1 MRKIITNLQNKL
13 LIKAILNIILCF
25 LVITTGFFSSFC
37 AHAQNSNPQTSN
49 ASLLFLLLNDEKEI
63 MVGDLSRRY
72 IDYIPSSIPDNSPVV
87 LVFHGSGSR
96 ASDFRKT
103 MGPTLERM
111 ADEKKFILVYM
122 SGYEGHFNDCR
133 KKATYSAKLKN
144 IDDIAFT
151 KAILNKLKAE
161 RNIKNSKIFA
171 LGYSNGGQ
179 MTYRLALEAPELVT
193 GIIAISANVPAPEN
207 MDCFVNEAYEPY
219 VAIIQ
224 GTNDPINPTMG
235 GDVNIGGKASRGKVL
250 STKESAEW
258 FVSRYG
264 IEESPESA
272 NISQKRNL
280 SARKQVWKGK
290 SSKIVLILLEG
301 AGHTIPQEY
310 FPFSIALG
318 PTYQDNSI
326 LEYTWDF
333 LNKEEKKVEAP
344 IESEPSK

>member
-25 LVITTGFFSSFC
+25 FVIATGFFTSFC
-37 AHAQNSNPQTSN
+37 AHAQNSNSQTSN

-63 MVGDLSRRY
+63 MVGDLTRKY

-87 LVFHGSGSR
+87 LVFHGSGSN

-111 ADEKKFILVYM
+111 ANEKKFILVYM

-161 RNIKNSKIFA
+161 RNLKNSKIFA

-179 MTYRLALEAPELVT
+179 MTYRLALEAPELLT
-193 GIIAISANVPAPEN
+193 GIIAISANIPAPEN
-207 MDCFVNEAYEPY
+207 MDCFVNKHH
-219 VAIIQ
+219 Q
-224 GTNDPINPTMG
+224 
-235 GDVNIGGKASRGKVL
+235 
-250 STKESAEW
+250 
-258 FVSRYG
+258 
-264 IEESPESA
+264 
-272 NISQKRNL
+272 
-280 SARKQVWKGK
+280 
-290 SSKIVLILLEG
+290 
-301 AGHTIPQEY
+301 
-310 FPFSIALG
+310 
-318 PTYQDNSI
+318 
-326 LEYTWDF
+326 
-333 LNKEEKKVEAP
+333 
-344 IESEPSK
+344 

>member
-1 MRKIITNLQNKL
+1 MRKIIKKLKNKL
-13 LIKAILNIILCF
+13 SIKVYLRVILCLLVTSFGF
-25 LVITTGFFSSFC
+25 LSSFC
-37 AHAQNSNPQTSN
+37 VHSQNSKPQTSN

-63 MVGDLSRRY
+63 MVGNLNRKY
-72 IDYIPSSIPDNSPVV
+72 IDYIPNSIPDNSPVV
-87 LVFHGSGSR
+87 LVFHGSGSS
-96 ASDFRKT
+96 ASEFRKT

-111 ADEKKFILVYM
+111 ADEKKFILVYL
-122 SGYEGHFNDCR
+122 SGFEGHFNDCR
-133 KKATYSAKLKN
+133 KKASYSAKLNN

-151 KAILNKLKAE
+151 RAILNKIKAE

-179 MTYRLALEAPELVT
+179 MTYRLAMEAPELLS
-193 GIIAISANVPAPEN
+193 GIIAISANIPAPEN
-207 MDCFVNEAYEPY
+207 MDCFVNDSYEPS

-224 GTNDPINPTMG
+224 GTSDPINPTIG
-235 GDVNIGGKASRGKVL
+235 GEVTIGGKDSRGKVL

-264 IEESPESA
+264 IENSPEFA

-280 SARKQVWKGK
+280 SASKQVWEGK

-301 AGHTIPQEY
+301 AGHTIPQEF
-310 FPFSIALG
+310 FPFSMALG

-333 LNKEEKKVEAP
+333 LNKKENR
-344 IESEPSK
+344 

>member
-1 MRKIITNLQNKL
+1 
-13 LIKAILNIILCF
+13 
-25 LVITTGFFSSFC
+25 
-37 AHAQNSNPQTSN
+37 
-49 ASLLFLLLNDEKEI
+49 
-63 MVGDLSRRY
+63 
-72 IDYIPSSIPDNSPVV
+72 
-87 LVFHGSGSR
+87 
-96 ASDFRKT
+96 

-193 GIIAISANVPAPEN
+193 GIIAISANIPAPEN

-224 GTNDPINPTMG
+224 GTHDPINPTMG

-250 STKESAEW
+250 STKQSAEW

>member
-1 MRKIITNLQNKL
+1 MRKIITKLQNKL
-13 LIKAILNIILCF
+13 FIKAILKLFLCF
-25 LVITTGFFSSFC
+25 LVISIGFFTSFC
-37 AHAQNSNPQTSN
+37 AHSQSSNPQSTN

-63 MVGDLSRRY
+63 MVGDLTRKY
-72 IDYIPSSIPDNSPVV
+72 IDYIPTSLPDNSPVV
-87 LVFHGSGSR
+87 LVFHGSGSS

-111 ADEKKFILVYM
+111 ADEKKFILVYL
-122 SGYEGHFNDCR
+122 SGFEGHFNDCR
-133 KKATYSAKLKN
+133 KKASYSAKLKN

-151 KAILNKLKAE
+151 KSILNKLKAE

-179 MTYRLALEAPELVT
+179 MSYRLAIETPELVT
-193 GIIAISANVPAPEN
+193 GIIAISANIPASEN
-207 MDCFVNEAYEPY
+207 MDCFVNESSKPSI
-219 VAIIQ
+219 VIIQ

-235 GDVNIGGKASRGKVL
+235 GDVTIGGKNTRGKVL
-250 STKESAEW
+250 STQDSAKW

-264 IEESPESA
+264 IEDPSELA

-280 SARKQVWKGK
+280 SARKEVWKSK
-290 SSKIVLILLEG
+290 SSKILLILLEG

-310 FPFSIALG
+310 FPFSMALG

-333 LNKEEKKVEAP
+333 LNKEEKKPETP
-344 IESEPSK
+344 IDSEPSK